1 VKNTTTAMLLEAKDY
16 EQLDFINIIM
26 KVLFHHRYCSCA
38 GSGQAVDQQNLPS
51 WHEVISV
58 TYQRTTDTFTET

>member
-51 WHEVISV
+51 
-58 TYQRTTDTFTET
+58 